1 MGEAM
6 KILRSAVIMTALIS
20 GSMATNVAVAQENQ
34 KQTPPEGGTPKD
46 FTLPATQHY
55 TLDNGLKVTLIPFG
69 SIPKVTVSARVMAGN
84 LNDGA
89 DTWLADMTGSLME
102 EGTTNRSAEQVAREA
117 AEMGG
122 NLSIGVGLDQ
132 TSVTGDAL
140 AEFAPDMV
148 TLLADVM
155 INPAF
160 PAGELERLRRDA
172 LRRVEVS
179 LNDPSAMGQIAFAK
193 ALYGDHPYGRL
204 YPTPDQLNGYTVEQ
218 ISAFYENNFGAQR
231 THVFVAGVFDK
242 DAVSKAIE
250 KAFGGWETG
259 PEPLVMPPEPAQGR
273 QFVEMI
279 DRTNAS
285 QSNVFLGLPTID
297 PSQPDYIA
305 LTATNTM
312 LGGSFGSR
320 ITRNIREDKGYTYS
334 PRSGITVR
342 RLDGYWMQQA
352 AITTD
357 DTAAAMKEIYFE
369 INRLRDEPPPEEEL
383 KAIQNYMAGIFTL
396 RNSTRGGII
405 NVLNQVDL
413 HGRDDSYL
421 TEYVSRVY
429 ALTPAKISQ
438 TATRYLSPDDMTL
451 VVVGDRARIGEEM
464 VEYLEPQE

>member
-6 KILRSAVIMTALIS
+6 KMLRSAVVVAALIA
-20 GSMATNVAVAQENQ
+20 GSMFSTMAVGQENQ

-46 FTLPATQHY
+46 FTLPATQHFE
-55 TLDNGLKVTLIPFG
+55 LDNGLKVTMVPFG
-69 SIPKVTVSARVMAGN
+69 SIPKVTISARVMVGN

-89 DTWLADMTGSLME
+89 DTWLADMTADLME
-102 EGTTNRSAEQVAREA
+102 EGTTSRSAEQVAREA

-122 NLSIGVGLDQ
+122 NLTIGVGLDQ

-148 TLLADVM
+148 ALLADVM

-160 PAGELERLRRDA
+160 PADELERLRRDA
-172 LRRVEVS
+172 LRNVEVS
-179 LNDPSAMGQIAFAK
+179 LNDPGTMGQIAFAK

-204 YPTPDQLNGYTVEQ
+204 FPTPEQLNGYTADQ
-218 ISAFYENNFGAQR
+218 IRAFHESNFGAQR

-242 DAVSKAIE
+242 DAVSKAIKE
-250 KAFGGWETG
+250 AFGGWKTG
-259 PEPLVMPPEPAQGR
+259 AEPLVMPPEPAQGR
-273 QFVEMI
+273 QIVEMI

-285 QSNVFLGLPTID
+285 QSNVYLGLPAID

-305 LTATNTM
+305 LTATNAI

-334 PRSGITVR
+334 PRSSLTVR
-342 RLDGYWMQQA
+342 RLDGYWVQQA

-369 INRLRDEPPPEEEL
+369 INRLRDEPPSEEEL

-405 NVLNQVDL
+405 NVLNQVEL
-413 HGRDDSYL
+413 HGQDNSYL

-429 ALTPAKISQ
+429 AITPQEVSRV
-438 TATRYLSPDDMTL
+438 ATRYLRPDDMTL

-464 VEYLEPQE
+464 TPYMEPSE